1 MPTKQKSNKIIL
13 GVIGVILAVLG
24 ALFSFRVADNNL
36 LYTLTIIMII
46 IGIILVAKS
55 LTE

>member
-1 MPTKQKSNKIIL
+1 MQANQKNNRIIF

-24 ALFSFRVADNNL
+24 VLFSFRVTNNNI
-36 LYTLTIIMII
+36 LYTITIIMII
-46 IGIILVAKS
+46 LGIILVAKS